1 MRVSV
6 IRPGLLV
13 SLKTSVRGGIAYTRR
28 DLEAAKKQ
36 VGAEVTT
43 WETTR
48 VITDPVEWARA
59 IKVRAEARSLVTRV
73 CCPSEFG
80 LLCPATSEPQL
91 AEAVQAARALAEVHN
106 AEAGV
111 SRIEVYVMTGRVAQ
125 DDVEAT
131 RAISAEIRGMI
142 EAMRDGIAAANPAA
156 IREAANK
163 ARSLG
168 AMLSEDAQAKVNG
181 AIQQAREAAR
191 VIVKRVVNEGEVA
204 AAVVTSIKLDAI
216 EGARF
221 AFLDL
226 EMGECVA
233 APAPLAPEA
242 EV

>member
-1 MRVSV
+1 
-6 IRPGLLV
+6 
-13 SLKTSVRGGIAYTRR
+13 
-28 DLEAAKKQ
+28 
-36 VGAEVTT
+36 
-43 WETTR
+43 